1 MENTTIANQSL
12 GLNNES
18 MDALS
23 GGLEKTIEKT
33 MDISKETERIVS
45 MTPKDGY
52 QKKIELISKA
62 DDMSPQEKLKAIDS
76 AEDKYARDLEKNSDM
91 CTKMMWTK
99 VGLFLFCTAGAVLMI
114 TSPDGKRIAKSVI
127 KWVA

>member
-1 MENTTIANQSL
+1 MENTTIENQSL

-18 MDALS
+18 MDALI

-33 MDISKETERIVS
+33 MDISKETEWIVS

-62 DDMSPQEKLKAIDS
+62 DDMSTQEKLKAIDS

-91 CTKMMWTK
+91 CAKMLWIK
-99 VGLFLFCTAGAVLMI
+99 AGLFLICTAGTVLMVS
-114 TSPDGKRIAKSVI
+114 SPNGKK
-127 KWVA
+127 VAQQILKAVV

>member
-1 MENTTIANQSL
+1 MENTIIANQSL

-18 MDALS
+18 MDALI

-62 DDMSPQEKLKAIDS
+62 DDMSTQEKLKAIDS

-91 CTKMMWTK
+91 CTKMMWIK

-127 KWVA
+127 KLVA